1 MIAEGIVIA
10 DGIGQRAGNGQ
21 RLAPGVVGI
30 LDNLGVGAVNQPDH
44 VALQVIQVAVLR
56 AVEFHNR
63 RAVLRIVPEVQLRV
77 ALGHVHNVLAVQ
89 RVIDVYKR
97 QVQTYPLFPLL

>member
-1 MIAEGIVIA
+1 MFDA
-10 DGIGQRAGNGQ
+10 DTQ

-30 LDNLGVGAVNQPDH
+30 LDDLGVGAVNQPDH

-63 RAVLRIVPEVQLRV
+63 RTILCIIPEMQFVITLRHMDNIVTMQRILRGYKAEIAIIIISDEVLPYTIFCKVPSGL
-77 ALGHVHNVLAVQ
+77 
-89 RVIDVYKR
+89 
-97 QVQTYPLFPLL
+97 